1 MKGELAAG
9 ERLVEAALSE
19 RLQAS
24 RTPVRSALL
33 MLEQQGLVQRAHGGG
48 YMVRKYTGREIAEA
62 IAVHAHLEGMCARL
76 VAEQGVSRKLSDEL
90 QACLDEG
97 DQAVRPQQLDMDAIA
112 AYLSVNTRFHKL
124 IVDASGNNVLKQC
137 LQSLDRIPF
146 AAAGGML
153 PFQSK
158 LPDSDEVMR
167 FAQRQHH
174 MLVEALRKGQSAR
187 AGAGGRT
194 PGDCPA
200 QSQTRHGE
208 HRGEGRSAARAA
220 PGHHVKPPASPAPCH
235 YPARRPSGRRHR
247 YRLPLM
253 KGNAR

>member
-1 MKGELAAG
+1 MNKEKRIDTQTARLVVELRDMIMKGELAAG

-48 YMVRKYTGREIAEA
+48 YVVRKYTGREIAEA

-187 AGAGGRT
+187 AQAL
-194 PGDCPA
+194 A
-200 QSQTRHGE
+200 EE
-208 HRGEGRSAARAA
+208 HRQIALLNLKHATEHIGDSDDLL
-220 PGHHVKPPASPAPCH
+220 PAL
-235 YPARRPSGRRHR
+235 
-247 YRLPLM
+247 RLVTM
-253 KGNAR
+253 

>member
-1 MKGELAAG
+1 MNKEKRIDTQTARLVVELRDMIMKGELAAG
-9 ERLVEAALSE
+9 ERLVEAGLSE

-48 YMVRKYTGREIAEA
+48 YVVRKYTGREIAEA

-97 DQAVRPQQLDMDAIA
+97 DQAVRPQPLDMDAIA

-124 IVDASGNNVLKQC
+124 IVDASGNNVLRQC
-137 LQSLDRIPF
+137 LESLDRIPF

-187 AGAGGRT
+187 AQAL
-194 PGDCPA
+194 A
-200 QSQTRHGE
+200 EE
-208 HRGEGRSAARAA
+208 HRQIALLNLKHATEHIGDSDDLL
-220 PGHHVKPPASPAPCH
+220 PAL
-235 YPARRPSGRRHR
+235 
-247 YRLPLM
+247 RLVTM
-253 KGNAR
+253 